1 MKATNEPESLRV
13 VCSNELAMLLDAF
26 EGTYQAMINLQPKM
40 LEEIRVS
47 LTPELFI
54 TGQFNFETPS
64 KVQINN
70 LGVSLVETRNS
81 IIKTMRKELGFE
93 H

>member
-1 MKATNEPESLRV
+1 MKATNELVSLRI
-13 VCSNELAMLLDAF
+13 VCSNELAMLLDDF
-26 EGTYQAMINLQPKM
+26 EGTYQAMMNLQPKM

-47 LTPELFI
+47 LTHESFI

-64 KVQINN
+64 KVQMNN
-70 LGVSLVETRNS
+70 LGVSLVKTRNL

-93 H
+93 Y